1 MKRTLAVLALAGGTA
16 VLLAAPAAAQ
26 PISEPA
32 SCQGYLSSYANPNMG
47 FIVHE
52 LVMPTASDL
61 GVPVGKVFVAN
72 ARVHNGGLEA
82 CIP

>member
-52 LVMPTASDL
+52 LVMPTAADL

-72 ARVHNGGLEA
+72 ATVHNGGIEA